1 MLSPYH
7 ITRITRDL
15 TNLSLVRHR
24 HSNGHLISMHQ
35 SGTHWLRN
43 MLSLAM
49 ARLYNLPEPEYI
61 QNNDFISPPQKP
73 SKYPQI
79 PRIVSS
85 HQIPTPLIT
94 NRLALSLIKLPK
106 YVLLVRDPRIIAASH
121 YRKHEPKYK
130 VPFSDFIRADIAA
143 LHRASKKRK
152 FDKDIWWDIRFQN
165 SWAKMLSLRPE
176 NMHLVRYEELR
187 RDTASHL
194 LAIMRFLDMP
204 DIDEQT
210 LDYCIRQ
217 SSKEAMAQKEAPEL
231 ALKTVWQDNKNPL
244 AIYSEDDKRFFLEAY
259 RKYCKADFGYD
270 LEAGW

>member
-1 MLSPYH
+1 MLSPYY
-7 ITRITRDL
+7 TSRITRDL

-24 HSNGHLISMHQ
+24 HSDGHMISMHQ

-49 ARLYNLPEPEYI
+49 ARVYNLPEPEYI
-61 QNNDFISPPQKP
+61 QNNDFISSPQMP

-85 HQIPTPLIT
+85 HQIPSPLVS
-94 NRLALSLIKLPK
+94 NRLALGLVKLPK
-106 YVLLVRDPRIIAASH
+106 YVLLVRDPRIIAVSH

-130 VPFSDFIRADIAA
+130 VPFSVFLRADVAA
-143 LHRASKKRK
+143 MRKVSKKRK
-152 FDKDIWWDIRFQN
+152 FDKDIWWDIRFLN
-165 SWAKMLSLRPE
+165 SWSKMLRLMPGKI
-176 NMHLVRYEELR
+176 HLVRYEDMR
-187 RDTASHL
+187 KNTAGHL
-194 LAIMRFLDMP
+194 SEIMRFLGMP

-217 SSKEAMAQKEAPEL
+217 SSKEVMAQKEAPDL
-231 ALKTVWQDNKNPL
+231 MLKTVWQDNKNPL
-244 AIYSEDDKRFFLEAY
+244 AAYSEDDKRFFLEAY
-259 RKYCKADFGYD
+259 RKYCKDDFGYD